1 MDNEHFIL
9 VFLLEEVPCTNLIET
24 DHIDNNTFEVL
35 DRSTSSNRIYNRK
48 LMFETILPQTSEILQ
63 YSACGE
69 ANEYTHVK
77 ICNLCF
83 FS

>member
-1 MDNEHFIL
+1 MIRDFGS
-9 VFLLEEVPCTNLIET
+9 FARRGLLADLERPAEIWWG
-24 DHIDNNTFEVL
+24 HIADLFK
-35 DRSTSSNRIYNRK
+35 I
-48 LMFETILPQTSEILQ
+48 IITSEILQ

-69 ANEYTHVK
+69 ANEYTNVK